1 MINNVK
7 KGVLTIV
14 IATLFFAIMDGVS
27 RYLAENYNVF
37 VINMIR
43 SWVLALLVIVI
54 SLRKKNGIIKV
65 ISTKQPY
72 TQFIRGLLLIS
83 AILIGV
89 YSFTKLGLVQTHS
102 ILSFF
107 PLIVVAFSG
116 PILNEKIGIQRWLA
130 VLFGFLGV
138 LIILDP
144 TNFIISFDAVLPI
157 LGAFVLGFYTIL
169 TRKVSKDDSSET
181 SFFWVAIV
189 GCIVMSIVGPF
200 YWEPILYRDWGWMAL
215 LCVLSTAGHFLLIKA
230 YENAEAS
237 VLQPFTYFQL
247 FFASIIG
254 IIIFNDII
262 TLSIFIGGIIVVGS
276 GVFSAW
282 RNYINNKKNSLKYS
296 SSKEMS

>member
-7 KGVLTIV
+7 KGVLIIV
-14 IATLFFAIMDGVS
+14 LATLFFAIMDGVS

-43 SWVLALLVIVI
+43 SWFLALLVIVI

-138 LIILDP
+138 LII
-144 TNFIISFDAVLPI
+144 
-157 LGAFVLGFYTIL
+157 
-169 TRKVSKDDSSET
+169 
-181 SFFWVAIV
+181 
-189 GCIVMSIVGPF
+189 
-200 YWEPILYRDWGWMAL
+200 
-215 LCVLSTAGHFLLIKA
+215 
-230 YENAEAS
+230 
-237 VLQPFTYFQL
+237 
-247 FFASIIG
+247 
-254 IIIFNDII
+254 
-262 TLSIFIGGIIVVGS
+262 
-276 GVFSAW
+276 
-282 RNYINNKKNSLKYS
+282 
-296 SSKEMS
+296 

>member
-7 KGVLTIV
+7 KGVLIIV
-14 IATLFFAIMDGVS
+14 LATLFFAIMDGVS

-37 VINMIR
+37 VINMVR

-262 TLSIFIGGIIVVGS
+262 VVGS

-282 RNYINNKKNSLKYS
+282 RNYINNKKISLKYN
-296 SSKEMS
+296 

>member
-7 KGVLTIV
+7 KGILTIV
-14 IATLFFAIMDGVS
+14 LATLFFAIMDGVS

-37 VINMIR
+37 VINMVR

-54 SLRKKNGIIKV
+54 CLRKKNGILKV

-72 TQFIRGLLLIS
+72 IQFIRGLLLIS

-89 YSFTKLGLVQTHS
+89 YSFTTLGLVQTHS

-116 PILNEKIGIQRWLA
+116 PILKEKIGIQRWLA

-144 TNFIISFDAVLPI
+144 ANFVISFDAILPI

-169 TRKVSKDDSSET
+169 TRKVSKDDTSET

-200 YWEPILYRDWGWMAL
+200 YWEPILFKDWGWMAL

-254 IIIFNDII
+254 IMIFNDII
-262 TLSIFIGGIIVVGS
+262 TLSIFIGGSIVVVS
-276 GVFSAW
+276 GVFAAW
-282 RNYINNKKNSLKYS
+282 RNYINNKKII
-296 SSKEMS
+296 SKL

>member
-7 KGVLTIV
+7 KGVLIIV
-14 IATLFFAIMDGVS
+14 LATLFFAIMDGVS

-43 SWVLALLVIVI
+43 SWFLALLVIVI

-282 RNYINNKKNSLKYS
+282 RNYINNTPKNKNYCT
-296 SSKEMS
+296 

>member
-7 KGVLTIV
+7 KGVLIIV
-14 IATLFFAIMDGVS
+14 LATLFFAIMDGVS

-43 SWVLALLVIVI
+43 SWFLALLVIVI

-72 TQFIRGLLLIS
+72 IQFIRGLLLIS

-282 RNYINNKKNSLKYS
+282 RNYINNKKISLKYN
-296 SSKEMS
+296 

>member
-7 KGVLTIV
+7 KGVLIIV
-14 IATLFFAIMDGVS
+14 LATLFFAIMDGVS

-54 SLRKKNGIIKV
+54 SLRKKNGILKV

-72 TQFIRGLLLIS
+72 IQFIRGLLLIS

-89 YSFTKLGLVQTHS
+89 YSFTTLGLVQTHS

-282 RNYINNKKNSLKYS
+282 RNYINNKKISLKYN
-296 SSKEMS
+296 

>member
-7 KGVLTIV
+7 KGVLIIV
-14 IATLFFAIMDGVS
+14 LATLFFAIMDGVS

-37 VINMIR
+37 VINMVR

-282 RNYINNKKNSLKYS
+282 RNYINNKKISLKYN
-296 SSKEMS
+296 

>member
-7 KGVLTIV
+7 KGVLIIV
-14 IATLFFAIMDGVS
+14 LATLFFAIMDGVS

-200 YWEPILYRDWGWMAL
+200 YWEPILYR
-215 LCVLSTAGHFLLIKA
+215 
-230 YENAEAS
+230 
-237 VLQPFTYFQL
+237 
-247 FFASIIG
+247 
-254 IIIFNDII
+254 
-262 TLSIFIGGIIVVGS
+262 
-276 GVFSAW
+276 
-282 RNYINNKKNSLKYS
+282 
-296 SSKEMS
+296 

>member
-14 IATLFFAIMDGVS
+14 LATLFFAIMDGVS

-37 VINMIR
+37 VINMVR

-54 SLRKKNGIIKV
+54 SLRKKNGILKV

-72 TQFIRGLLLIS
+72 IQFIRGLLLIS

-89 YSFTKLGLVQTHS
+89 YSFTTLGLVQTHS

-282 RNYINNKKNSLKYS
+282 RNYINNKKISLKYN
-296 SSKEMS
+296 